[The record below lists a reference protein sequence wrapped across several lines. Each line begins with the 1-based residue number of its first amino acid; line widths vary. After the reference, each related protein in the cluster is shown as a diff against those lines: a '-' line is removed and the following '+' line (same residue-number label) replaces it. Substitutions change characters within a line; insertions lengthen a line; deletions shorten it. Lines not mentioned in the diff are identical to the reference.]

1 MKYKTAVNKVYA
13 FQARGI
19 CMGLDTMREALK
31 LRGSPEKG
39 MTFVQV
45 AGTNGKG
52 SVASMM
58 AASLSAAGYRTGLFT
73 SPHLHRYVERVR
85 INGRPLGQA
94 EAARR
99 IEDLV
104 SVFGTPQA
112 PQISFFEFA
121 TLLAIETFRDKACD
135 IALLE
140 VGLGGRLDSTT
151 AAPAILSIITGIG
164 LDHMN
169 LLGATTDLIA
179 REKAGIIRR
188 GVPLVVGRC
197 DAAARRAIA
206 ARARGLKASALWVD
220 KDFEAL
226 PSREGTR
233 FDVRVEDRL
242 YRNLKLRLPGDHQ
255 VENAACA
262 IAGLDKLKQLEFKL
276 PDTAI
281 RKALSGL
288 KWPGRLEWIA
298 EKPNVLIDTAHN
310 ADGCRSLVNYID
322 KHMNVSQKRVLVF
335 GAMSDKNYRD
345 MLKVLSPRF
354 HKVFFTKPRVDRSAS
369 FEELTQVYA
378 GTPTRGLHSALNQ
391 ARRAAGVNGL
401 IVITGSI
408 FLVAEARAALLGIPS
423 DPLIRM

>member
-1 MKYKTAVNKVYA
+1 MNYTTALNKVYA

-19 CMGLDTMREALK
+19 CMGLETMREALK

-39 MTFVQV
+39 MTFVQI

-58 AASLSAAGYRTGLFT
+58 AASLSAAGHKTGLFT

-85 INGRPLGQA
+85 INGRPLSQP

-99 IEDLV
+99 IENLV
-104 SVFGTPQA
+104 SVFGTPHA

-151 AAPAILSIITGIG
+151 AAPAILSVITTIA

-169 LLGATTDLIA
+169 LLGETTHLIA

-197 DAAARRAIA
+197 DAAARRAIG
-206 ARARGLKASALWVD
+206 ARARGLNAPAIWAD
-220 KDFEAL
+220 RDFQVL
-226 PSREGTR
+226 PNREGTR
-233 FDVRVEDRL
+233 FDVRVEDRF

-262 IAGLDKLKQLEFKL
+262 IAGLDKLKQMGFEV

-281 RKALSGL
+281 RKAFSRLR
-288 KWPGRLEWIA
+288 WPGRLERIA
-298 EKPNVLIDTAHN
+298 GKPDILFDTAHN
-310 ADGCRSLVNYID
+310 ADGCRSLVSHIE
-322 KHMNVSQKRVLVF
+322 KHTHGAQKRVLVF

-345 MLKVLSPRF
+345 MLRVLAPRF
-354 HKVFFTKPRVDRSAS
+354 HKVFFTKPRIDRAAS
-369 FEELTQVYA
+369 FEELTRIHP
-378 GTPTRGLHSALNQ
+378 GTPTRGLEIALNQ
-391 ARRAAGVNGL
+391 ARRAAGANGL
-401 IVITGSI
+401 VVITGSI
-408 FLVAEARAALLGIPS
+408 FLVAEARAALLNIRS

>member
-1 MKYKTAVNKVYA
+1 MNYKDALGKVYA

-39 MTFVQV
+39 MIFVQV

-58 AASLSAAGYRTGLFT
+58 AASLSAAGYKTGLFT

-85 INGRPLGQA
+85 IDGRPLSQA

-104 SVFGTPQA
+104 SVFGKPQA
-112 PQISFFEFA
+112 PEISFFEFA

-151 AAPAILSIITGIG
+151 AAPAILSIITSIG
-164 LDHMN
+164 LDHMDI
-169 LLGATTDLIA
+169 LGESTYLIA

-188 GVPLVVGRC
+188 DVPLVVGRC
-197 DAAARRAIA
+197 DADARRAIA
-206 ARARGLKASALWVD
+206 ARARGLHAPTIWVD
-220 KDFEAL
+220 RDFQVF
-226 PSREGTR
+226 PTRTGTR

-242 YRNLKLRLPGDHQ
+242 YRNLKLTLPGDHQ

-262 IAGLDKLKQLEFKL
+262 IAGLDKLKQMGFKL

-281 RKALSGL
+281 RKAFSRL
-288 KWPGRLEWIA
+288 KWPGRLERIA
-298 EKPNVLIDTAHN
+298 GNPDILLDTAHN
-310 ADGCRSLVNYID
+310 ADGCRSLIAHIKKQANG
-322 KHMNVSQKRVLVF
+322 SRKRVLVF

-345 MLKVLSPRF
+345 MLRVLAPRF
-354 HKVFFTKPRVDRSAS
+354 HKVFFTKPRVDRAAS
-369 FEELTQVYA
+369 FDELTRIHPGA
-378 GTPTRGLHSALNQ
+378 PTRGLQSALNQ
-391 ARRAAGVNGL
+391 ARRAAGASGL
-401 IVITGSI
+401 VVITGSI
-408 FLVAEARAALLGIPS
+408 FLVAEARAALLGIRS